1 MDLRIAGRKALVNG
15 GSAGMG
21 RGAALALARAGVEVF
36 ISARGADR
44 LHATCAAIA
53 AETGARVHALVADHA
68 SDEGRAAILAACP
81 DPDILVA
88 TCAPPP
94 FTNDFREVSRG
105 DFERSVATALLSPI
119 EYIKAVVNPMVQRR
133 WGRIVNISTGAAKYP
148 AAMRVLSGP
157 PRAALA
163 NYCHAISKELARD
176 NVTINSVLPGMHH
189 TPGIEDVLAPRAAAN
204 GRSYD
209 EEVAAFID
217 AVRLPAGR
225 FGDAEDLGAVV
236 AMFCSDQASYIT
248 GQSLV
253 VDGGIGTS
261 TF

>member
-1 MDLRIAGRKALVNG
+1 MCSSDL
-15 GSAGMG
+15 
-21 RGAALALARAGVEVF
+21 
-36 ISARGADR
+36 
-44 LHATCAAIA
+44 
-53 AETGARVHALVADHA
+53 
-68 SDEGRAAILAACP
+68 
-81 DPDILVA
+81 
-88 TCAPPP
+88 
-94 FTNDFREVSRG
+94 
-105 DFERSVATALLSPI
+105 ATALLSPI
-119 EYIKAVVNPMVQRR
+119 DYIKAVTGPMVEQS

-163 NYCHAISKELARD
+163 NYCHAISKELAPH

-209 EEVAAFID
+209 EEVEAFVK

-225 FGDAEDLGAVV
+225 FGDAEDLGVLV
-236 AMFCSDQASYIT
+236 AMFCSAQASYVT

>member
-1 MDLRIAGRKALVNG
+1 MDLGIRGRRALVNG

-21 RGAALALARAGVEVF
+21 RGAALALAREGAEGF
-36 ISARGADR
+36 ISARGAER
-44 LHATCAAIA
+44 LEATCRAIA
-53 AETGARVHALVADHA
+53 AETGAKVHPLVADHA
-68 SDEGRAAILAACP
+68 SDEGRAAILAAIP
-81 DPDILVA
+81 DPDIFVA

-94 FTNDFREVSRG
+94 FTDDFRAVSRE
-105 DFERSVATALLSPI
+105 DFEKSVATALLSPI
-119 EYIKAVVNPMVQRR
+119 EYIKAVTGPMVERG

-163 NYCHAISKELARD
+163 NYCHAISKELARH

-189 TPGIEDVLAPRAAAN
+189 TPGIEKVLGPRAAAN

-209 EEVAAFID
+209 EEVVAFVN

-225 FGDAEDLGAVV
+225 FGDAEDLGALV
-236 AMFCSDQASYIT
+236 AMFCSVQASYVT

>member
-1 MDLRIAGRKALVNG
+1 MDLGITGRKALVNG

-21 RGAALALARAGVEVF
+21 RGAALALAREGAEVF
-36 ISARGADR
+36 ISARGAER
-44 LHATCAAIA
+44 LEATCAAIA
-53 AETGARVHALVADHA
+53 AETGGAVHPIVADHA

-94 FTNDFREVSRG
+94 FTGDFRDVSREE
-105 DFERSVATALLSPI
+105 FERSVATALLSPI
-119 EYIKAVVNPMVQRR
+119 DYIKAVSVPMVERR

-163 NYCHAISKELARD
+163 NYCHAISKELARY
-176 NVTINSVLPGMHH
+176 NVTVNSVLPGMHH
-189 TPGIEDVLAPRAAAN
+189 TPGIEDMMNPRAAAN

-209 EEVAAFID
+209 EEVASFVK
-217 AVRLPAGR
+217 AVRIPAGR
-225 FGDAEDLGAVV
+225 FGDAEDLGALV
-236 AMFCSDQASYIT
+236 AMLCSTQASFLT

-253 VDGGIGTS
+253 VDGGMGTS
-261 TF
+261 IF

>member
-1 MDLRIAGRKALVNG
+1 MDLGIKGRKALVNG

-21 RGAALALARAGVEVF
+21 RGSALALAREGAELF

-44 LHATCAAIA
+44 LAATCRSIA
-53 AETGARVHALVADHA
+53 QETGANVHPIVADHS
-68 SDEGRAAILAACP
+68 SDEGRDKILNVCP

-94 FTNDFREVSRG
+94 FTEDFRDVPREEMETALRI
-105 DFERSVATALLSPI
+105 ALLSPI
-119 EYIKAVVNPMVQRR
+119 DYIKAVIDPMVERK

-163 NYCHAISKELARD
+163 NYCHAIAKDVAKH

-189 TPGIEDVLAPRAAAN
+189 TPGIEEAFAPRAAAK

-209 EEVAAFID
+209 EEVAAFVKAI
-217 AVRLPAGR
+217 RIPAGR
-225 FGDAEDLGAVV
+225 FGEADDLGALV
-236 AMFCSDQASYIT
+236 AMFCSDMASYVT

>member
-1 MDLRIAGRKALVNG
+1 MDLGIKGRKALVNG

-21 RGAALALARAGVEVF
+21 RSSALALAREGAEVF
-36 ISARGADR
+36 ISARGAER
-44 LHATCAAIA
+44 LEATCDAIA
-53 AETGARVHALVADHA
+53 QETGAKVHPIVADHS
-68 SDEGRAAILAACP
+68 SDEGRDKILGTCP

-94 FTNDFREVSRG
+94 FTDDFRDVPREEMENALRV
-105 DFERSVATALLSPI
+105 TLLSPI
-119 EYIKAVVNPMVQRR
+119 DYIKAVIDPMVERN

-163 NYCHAISKELARD
+163 NYCHAIAKDVAKH

-189 TPGIEDVLAPRAAAN
+189 TPGIEEVFRPRAAAKN
-204 GRSYD
+204 RSYD
-209 EEVAAFID
+209 EEVAAFVKAI
-217 AVRLPAGR
+217 RIPAGR
-225 FGDAEDLGAVV
+225 FGDADDLGALV
-236 AMFCSDQASYIT
+236 AMFCSDMANYVT

-253 VDGGIGTS
+253 VDGGIGTT

>member
-1 MDLRIAGRKALVNG
+1 MDLGISGRRALVNG

-21 RGAALALARAGVEVF
+21 RGAALALAREGAEVF
-36 ISARGADR
+36 ISSRGAER
-44 LHATCAAIA
+44 LEATCRAIA
-53 AETGARVHALVADHA
+53 AETGAKVHPLLADHA
-68 SDEGRAAILAACP
+68 SDEGRAAILAAIP
-81 DPDILVA
+81 DPDIFVA

-94 FTNDFREVSRG
+94 FTGDFRGVSRD
-105 DFERSVATALLSPI
+105 DFEKSVATALLSPI
-119 EYIKAVVNPMVQRR
+119 EYIKAVTGPMVERG

-163 NYCHAISKELARD
+163 NYCHAISKELAVH

-189 TPGIEDVLAPRAAAN
+189 TPGIEEVLGPRAAAN

-209 EEVAAFID
+209 DEVAAFVKS
-217 AVRLPAGR
+217 VRLPAGR
-225 FGDAEDLGAVV
+225 FGDAEDLGAMV
-236 AMFCSDQASYIT
+236 AMFCSAQASYVT

>member
-1 MDLRIAGRKALVNG
+1 MDLGIAGRRALVNG

-21 RGAALALARAGVEVF
+21 RGAALALAREGCEVF
-36 ISARGADR
+36 ISARGAER
-44 LHATCAAIA
+44 LEQACKAIA
-53 AETGARVHALVADHA
+53 DETGAKVHPLVADHA
-68 SDEGRAAILAACP
+68 SEDGRKAILAAIP

-94 FTNDFREVSRG
+94 FTGDFREVAREE
-105 DFERSVATALLSPI
+105 FERSVATALLSPI
-119 EYIKAVVNPMVQRR
+119 DYIKAVTGPMVERR

-163 NYCHAISKELARD
+163 NYCHAISKELAAH

-189 TPGIEDVLAPRAAAN
+189 TPGIEEVLGPRAAAN

-209 EEVAAFID
+209 EEVAAFVD

-225 FGDAEDLGAVV
+225 FGDAEDLGALV
-236 AMFCSDQASYIT
+236 AMFCSEMAGYVT

-253 VDGGIGTS
+253 ADGGIGTS

>member
-1 MDLRIAGRKALVNG
+1 MDLGIAGRKALVNG

-21 RGAALALARAGVEVF
+21 RGAALHLAREGAEVY
-36 ISARGADR
+36 ISARGEQR
-44 LHATCAAIA
+44 LVATCEEIA
-53 AETGARVHALVADHA
+53 AETSAKVHPIVADHA
-68 SDEGRAAILAACP
+68 SDAGRDAILGACP

-94 FTNDFREVSRG
+94 FTDDFQKVPRDQMEESIRI
-105 DFERSVATALLSPI
+105 ALLSPI
-119 EYIKAVVNPMVQRR
+119 DYIKAVLGPMIERR

-148 AAMRVLSGP
+148 ASLRVLSGP

-163 NYCHAISKELARD
+163 NYCHAIAKEVAQY

-189 TPGIEDVLAPRAAAN
+189 TPGIEDVFTPRGAAH
-204 GRSYD
+204 GRTYE
-209 EEVAAFID
+209 EEVDAFVQAI
-217 AVRLPAGR
+217 RIPAGR
-225 FGDAEDLGAVV
+225 FGDAEDLGAIV
-236 AMFCSDQASYIT
+236 AMFCSEMANYLT
-248 GQSLV
+248 GQSLN

>member
-1 MDLRIAGRKALVNG
+1 MDLGISGRKALVNG

-21 RGAALALARAGVEVF
+21 RGAALALAREGAEVF

-44 LHATCAAIA
+44 LEESCAAIA
-53 AETGARVHALVADHA
+53 RETGAAVHAIVADHS
-68 SDEGRAAILAACP
+68 SDAGREAILAACP

-94 FTNDFREVSRG
+94 FTNDFREVSREE
-105 DFERSVATALLSPI
+105 FEKSVRIALLSPI
-119 EYIKAVVNPMVQRR
+119 DYIKAVVGPMVERR

-163 NYCHAISKELARD
+163 NYCHAISKELAKY

-189 TPGIEDVLAPRAAAN
+189 TPGIEEVLAPRAAAN

-209 EEVAAFID
+209 EEVAAFVD
-217 AVRLPAGR
+217 AVRIPAGR
-225 FGDAEDLGAVV
+225 FGNAKDLGALV
-236 AMFCSDQASYIT
+236 AMFCSDMAGYVT

>member
-1 MDLRIAGRKALVNG
+1 MDLGIRGRRALVNG

-21 RGAALALARAGVEVF
+21 RGAALALAREGCEVF
-36 ISARGADR
+36 ISARGAER
-44 LHATCAAIA
+44 LEATCRAIA
-53 AETGARVHALVADHA
+53 AETGAKVHPLVANHA
-68 SDEGRAAILAACP
+68 SEDGRKAILAAIP

-94 FTNDFREVSRG
+94 FTGDFREVSREE
-105 DFERSVATALLSPI
+105 FEQSVATALLSPI
-119 EYIKAVVNPMVQRR
+119 DYIKAVTGPMVARR

-163 NYCHAISKELARD
+163 NYCHAISKELARH
-176 NVTINSVLPGMHH
+176 NVTVNSVLPGMHH
-189 TPGIEDVLAPRAAAN
+189 TPGIEEVLGPRAAAN

-209 EEVAAFID
+209 EEVAAFVE

-225 FGDAEDLGAVV
+225 FGDAEDLGALV
-236 AMFCSDQASYIT
+236 AMFCSAQASYLT

>member
-1 MDLRIAGRKALVNG
+1 MDLGIAGRRALVNG

-21 RGAALALARAGVEVF
+21 RGAALALAREGCEVF
-36 ISARGADR
+36 ISARGAER
-44 LHATCAAIA
+44 LEATCAAIA
-53 AETGARVHALVADHA
+53 AETGAKVHPIIADHA
-68 SDEGRAAILAACP
+68 SEEGRNTILAAIP

-94 FTNDFREVSRG
+94 FTGDFRSVSRA
-105 DFERSVATALLSPI
+105 DFEKAVATALLSPI
-119 EYIKAVVNPMVQRR
+119 DYIKAVSGPMVERG

-163 NYCHAISKELARD
+163 NYCHAISKELAPHG
-176 NVTINSVLPGMHH
+176 VTINSVLPGMHH
-189 TPGIEDVLAPRAAAN
+189 TPGAEEALGPRAAAN
-204 GRSYD
+204 GRTYA
-209 EEVAAFID
+209 EEAEAFVKAI
-217 AVRLPAGR
+217 RIPAGR
-225 FGDAEDLGAVV
+225 FGDAEDLGALV
-236 AMFCSDQASYIT
+236 AMFCSAQASYVT

>member
-1 MDLRIAGRKALVNG
+1 MDLGIRGKRALVNG

-21 RGAALALARAGVEVF
+21 RGAALALAREGCEVF
-36 ISARGADR
+36 IAARGAER
-44 LHATCAAIA
+44 LEETCRAIA
-53 AETGARVHALVADHA
+53 AETGAKVHPLVADHA
-68 SDEGRAAILAACP
+68 SDEGRNAILAAIP

-94 FTNDFREVSRG
+94 FTGDFREVSRN
-105 DFERSVATALLSPI
+105 DFEKAVATALLSPI
-119 EYIKAVVNPMVQRR
+119 DYIKAVTGPMIERR

-163 NYCHAISKELARD
+163 NYCHAIAKELAPY

-189 TPGIEDVLAPRAAAN
+189 TPGIAEMMNPRAAAN
-204 GRSYD
+204 GRTYD
-209 EEVAAFID
+209 EEVAAFVK
-217 AVRLPAGR
+217 AVRIPAGR
-225 FGDAEDLGAVV
+225 FGDAEELGALV
-236 AMFCSDQASYIT
+236 AMFCSGQASFVT

-253 VDGGIGTS
+253 VDGGMGTS
-261 TF
+261 VF

>member
-1 MDLRIAGRKALVNG
+1 MNLGIAGKKALVNG

-21 RGAALALARAGVEVF
+21 RGAALALAREGAEVF
-36 ISARGADR
+36 ISARGAER
-44 LHATCAAIA
+44 LYSTCAAIA
-53 AETGARVHALVADHA
+53 AETGGRVHPVIADHA
-68 SDEGRAAILAACP
+68 SAEGRAAILAACP

-88 TCAPPP
+88 TCTPPP
-94 FTNDFREVSRG
+94 FTGDFREVSREA
-105 DFERSVATALLSPI
+105 FEQSVATALLSPI
-119 EYIKAVVNPMVQRR
+119 DMIKAVVGPMVERR

-163 NYCHAISKELARD
+163 NYCHAVSKELAPH
-176 NVTINSVLPGMHH
+176 NVTINSVLPGMHL
-189 TPGIEDVLAPRAAAN
+189 TPGIEETLAPRAAAN

-209 EEVAAFID
+209 EEVAAFVK
-217 AVRLPAGR
+217 AVRIPAGR
-225 FGDAEDLGAVV
+225 FGDAEDLGALV
-236 AMFCSDQASYIT
+236 AMLCSAQAGYLT

>member
-1 MDLRIAGRKALVNG
+1 MDLGIRGRRALVNG

-21 RGAALALARAGVEVF
+21 RGAALALAREGVEVF
-36 ISARGADR
+36 ISARGAER
-44 LHATCAAIA
+44 LEQTCAAIA
-53 AETGARVHALVADHA
+53 AVHALVADHA
-68 SDEGRAAILAACP
+68 SEEGRAAILAAIP

-94 FTNDFREVSRG
+94 FTGDFREVSREA
-105 DFERSVATALLSPI
+105 FETSVATALLSPI
-119 EYIKAVVNPMVQRR
+119 DYIKAVTGPMVARR

-163 NYCHAISKELARD
+163 NYCHAISKELARH

-189 TPGIEDVLAPRAAAN
+189 TPGIEDILGPRAEAN

-209 EEVAAFID
+209 EEVAAFVE

-225 FGDAEDLGAVV
+225 FGDAEDLGALV
-236 AMFCSDQASYIT
+236 AMFCADQASYVT

-261 TF
+261 AF

>member
-1 MDLRIAGRKALVNG
+1 MDLGIRGKRALVNG

-21 RGAALALARAGVEVF
+21 RGAALALAREGCEVF
-36 ISARGADR
+36 ISARGAER
-44 LHATCAAIA
+44 LEDTCRAIA
-53 AETGARVHALVADHA
+53 EETGTRVHPLAADHA
-68 SDEGRAAILAACP
+68 SDAGRAAILAAIP
-81 DPDILVA
+81 DPDIFVA
-88 TCAPPP
+88 SCAPPP
-94 FTNDFREVSRG
+94 FTGDFRNVSRE
-105 DFERSVATALLSPI
+105 DFEKSVATALLSPI
-119 EYIKAVVNPMVQRR
+119 DYIKAVTGPMVERG

-163 NYCHAISKELARD
+163 NYCHAISKELAPH

-189 TPGIEDVLAPRAAAN
+189 TPGIEDVLGPRAAAN

-209 EEVAAFID
+209 EEVAAFVK
-217 AVRLPAGR
+217 AVRIPAGR

-236 AMFCSDQASYIT
+236 AMLCSAQASFVT

-253 VDGGIGTS
+253 VDGGMGTS
-261 TF
+261 VF

>member
-1 MDLRIAGRKALVNG
+1 MDLGIAGRRALVNG

-21 RGAALALARAGVEVF
+21 RGAALALAREGVEVF
-36 ISARGADR
+36 ISARGAER
-44 LHATCAAIA
+44 LEATCAAIA
-53 AETGARVHALVADHA
+53 AETGAKVHPLVADHA
-68 SDEGRAAILAACP
+68 SDEGRAAILAAIP

-94 FTNDFREVSRG
+94 FTGDFRTVSREA
-105 DFERSVATALLSPI
+105 FERSVATALLSPI
-119 EYIKAVVNPMVQRR
+119 DYIKAVAGPMVERR

-163 NYCHAISKELARD
+163 NYCHAISKELAPH

-189 TPGIEDVLAPRAAAN
+189 TPGIEEVLSPRAAAN

-209 EEVAAFID
+209 EEVAAFVS

-225 FGDAEDLGAVV
+225 FGDAQDLGALV
-236 AMFCSDQASYIT
+236 AMFCSAQASYVT

>member
-1 MDLRIAGRKALVNG
+1 MDLGIAGRRALVNG

-21 RGAALALARAGVEVF
+21 RGTALALAREGCEVF
-36 ISARGADR
+36 ISARGAER
-44 LHATCAAIA
+44 LEQTCRAIA
-53 AETGARVHALVADHA
+53 AESGAKVHPLVADHA
-68 SDEGRAAILAACP
+68 SDEGRARILAMIP
-81 DPDILVA
+81 DPDIFVA

-94 FTNDFREVSRG
+94 FTGDFRTVSREA
-105 DFERSVATALLSPI
+105 FEKSVATALLSPI
-119 EYIKAVVNPMVQRR
+119 DYIKAVTGPMVARG

-163 NYCHAISKELARD
+163 NYCHAISKELAPH

-189 TPGIEDVLAPRAAAN
+189 TPGIEEMMNPRAAAN

-209 EEVAAFID
+209 EEVAAFVK
-217 AVRLPAGR
+217 AVRIPAGR
-225 FGDAEDLGAVV
+225 FGNAEELGALV
-236 AMFCSDQASYIT
+236 AMFCSAQASFVT

-253 VDGGIGTS
+253 VDGGMGTS
-261 TF
+261 IF

>member
-1 MDLRIAGRKALVNG
+1 MDLGIKGRKALVNG

-21 RGAALALARAGVEVF
+21 RGAVLALAREGAEVF
-36 ISARGADR
+36 VSARGAER
-44 LHATCAAIA
+44 LEQTCADIA
-53 AETGARVHALVADHA
+53 KETGAKIHPLAADHS
-68 SDEGRAAILAACP
+68 SDEGRALILSACP

-94 FTNDFREVSRG
+94 FTDDFRDVPREAMEESLRI
-105 DFERSVATALLSPI
+105 ALLSPI
-119 EYIKAVVNPMVQRR
+119 DYIKAVSGPMVERR

-163 NYCHAISKELARD
+163 NYCHAIAKDLAAH

-189 TPGIEDVLAPRAAAN
+189 TPGIEEVFGPRGAAN
-204 GRSYD
+204 GRSYA
-209 EEVAAFID
+209 EEVDAFVKAI
-217 AVRLPAGR
+217 RIPAGR
-225 FGDAEDLGAVV
+225 FGEADDLGAIV
-236 AMFCSDQASYIT
+236 AMFCSDMANYVT

>member
-1 MDLRIAGRKALVNG
+1 MDLGIRGKRALVNG

-21 RGAALALARAGVEVF
+21 RGAALALAREGCEVF
-36 ISARGADR
+36 ISARGAER
-44 LHATCAAIA
+44 LEATCRAIA
-53 AETGARVHALVADHA
+53 EETGARVHPLVADHT
-68 SDEGRAAILAACP
+68 SEEGRKAILAAIP

-94 FTNDFREVSRG
+94 FTGDFRTVSREA
-105 DFERSVATALLSPI
+105 FEASVATALLSPI
-119 EYIKAVVNPMVQRR
+119 DTIKAVVGPMVERR

-163 NYCHAISKELARD
+163 NYCHAISKELAPH
-176 NVTINSVLPGMHH
+176 NVTVNSVLPGMHH
-189 TPGIEDVLAPRAAAN
+189 TPGIEDVLGPRAEAN
-204 GRSYD
+204 GRSYE
-209 EEVAAFID
+209 EEVEAFVK

-225 FGDAEDLGAVV
+225 FGDAEDLGALV
-236 AMFCSDQASYIT
+236 AMFCSAQASYVT